1 MRVQERASAINPGAA
16 TNDALALEASR
27 RDGRAMA
34 AIFRG
39 YHQPLYRFCLAIV
52 GNQQDAEDALQ
63 ETMVK
68 VLRAL
73 PDEKRAIV
81 LKPWLYRIAHNE
93 SIALLRRRREAAPLT
108 GDEVAV
114 GGALSEQVEA
124 RGRLRQLIADL
135 GALPDRQ
142 RAVLLMREAAGLD
155 FQEIATALATSVAAS
170 RQTLYEARLALRQMD
185 AGRQMACDVV
195 TRELSDG
202 DGRARRRRDIRAHL
216 RTCGGCRLF
225 AEEIDSRHGALAAI
239 APLPSAAAMAM
250 LRGVIGGG
258 GAGATSAGSGASV
271 GTLVGGSVGKS
282 LGTVTLLK
290 GAASVALIAAIGIG
304 AADKDG
310 LINIASHH
318 AAPKVR
324 SAPKISSTANHAG
337 ASRTSRRALRPENAG
352 EPLATSVTRPDEGR
366 LSSRSDRAVASP
378 QAADPKPK
386 EPEARNEA
394 VPTALDPKASE
405 AGAAAPAVAIE
416 PPLPTTPT
424 TSEVAAASPDD
435 SAGEHSSGEGHV
447 KQTPPSADHGQETAA
462 SHRPEKNSGPGN
474 SAAAKSSH
482 PGSSEAVAVE
492 SPTPEGDSGAPEHPV
507 PPTHPAHPTTPASPA
522 TPPTATDSEEIPTA
536 PVAEEPPPETHGKKP
551 DHP

>member
-1 MRVQERASAINPGAA
+1 MQVEERASPINSGAA

-27 RDGRAMA
+27 GDGRAMA

-39 YHQPLYRFCLAIV
+39 HHQPLYRFCLAIV

-73 PDEKRAIV
+73 PGEKRTIV

-108 GDEVAV
+108 GEEVAV
-114 GGALSEQVEA
+114 GGGLSEQVEA

-135 GALPDRQ
+135 DALPDRQ
-142 RAVLLMREAAGLD
+142 RAALLMREAAGLD
-155 FQEIATALATSVAAS
+155 FEEIATALATSVAVS

-185 AGRQMACDVV
+185 AGRQMACGFV
-195 TRELSDG
+195 TGELSDG

-225 AEEIDSRHGALAAI
+225 TEEIDSRRRTLAAI
-239 APLPSAAAMAM
+239 APLPAAAATAM
-250 LRGVIGGG
+250 LRGVLGGG

-271 GTLVGGSVGKS
+271 GTFVGGSAAKS
-282 LGTVTLLK
+282 LGAATLLK

-310 LINIASHH
+310 LINIGSHH
-318 AAPKVR
+318 ATPKVQPAPKVSLTPNR
-324 SAPKISSTANHAG
+324 AG
-337 ASRTSRRALRPENAG
+337 ASRTSRRASPPESAG
-352 EPLATSVTRPDEGR
+352 EPLATGVTRSHEGR
-366 LSSRSDRAVASP
+366 LGSRSDRAVASH
-378 QAADPKPK
+378 QAADPEPK
-386 EPEARNEA
+386 EQEARNEA
-394 VPTALDPKASE
+394 IPPALDPKASE
-405 AGAAAPAVAIE
+405 ASATAPAVAIE
-416 PPLPTTPT
+416 PPLPTTST
-424 TSEVAAASPDD
+424 TSDVTAAPPDD
-435 SAGEHSSGEGHV
+435 SAGEHPGSDGDV
-447 KQTPPSADHGQETAA
+447 KQNPPSSDHGQETAA
-462 SHRPEKNSGPGN
+462 SHRPEKTSTPGN

-482 PGSSEAVAVE
+482 PGSDESVAVE
-492 SPTPEGDSGAPEHPV
+492 APAPEGDSGAPEHPV
-507 PPTHPAHPTTPASPA
+507 APTHPAHPTTPANPA
-522 TPPTATDSEEIPTA
+522 TPPTAADPEEVPTT
-536 PVAEEPPPETHGKKP
+536 PVAEEPATETHGNKP